1 MYPGNYTTINENMNL
16 NQQPICRV
24 GLMNIE
30 GKKGTMLNE
39 VEILIMQWE
48 GLLFA
53 FLEPL
58 CV

>member
-16 NQQPICRV
+16 NQQTICRV
-24 GLMNIE
+24 GLKHTE
-30 GKKGTMLNE
+30 AKKGTMLNE
-39 VEILIMQWE
+39 VEILVAQWE